1 MYRTTRSHGR
11 DLCLYGFRR
20 RIVASVHQAAVGL
33 RRAQRN
39 IVSRLDYANGQ
50 VKPRELPRDGAP
62 GNARAHNCDIKR
74 FCHSAPRQVDR
85 LSIGLSYGLYIP
97 SAAAMR
103 RTAPQ
108 HPPTA
113 GEGRLRTIGD
123 LVCVPGVRGLSRSV
137 TVSRR
142 TGFQMLQIETF
153 ARRVLRLS

>member
-74 FCHSAPRQVDR
+74 FLHGAS
-85 LSIGLSYGLYIP
+85 
-97 SAAAMR
+97 
-103 RTAPQ
+103 
-108 HPPTA
+108 
-113 GEGRLRTIGD
+113 
-123 LVCVPGVRGLSRSV
+123 
-137 TVSRR
+137 
-142 TGFQMLQIETF
+142 QI
-153 ARRVLRLS
+153 S